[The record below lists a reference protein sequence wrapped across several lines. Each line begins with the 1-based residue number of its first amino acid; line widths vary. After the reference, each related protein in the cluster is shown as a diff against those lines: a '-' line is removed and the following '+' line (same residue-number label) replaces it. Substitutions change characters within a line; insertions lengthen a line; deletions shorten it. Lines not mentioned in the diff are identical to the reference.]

1 MSRTLFEPRNLAF
14 IAAGIGLAFGAGSLA
29 SVAYRTPTSESLWLV
44 VAILA
49 ALPWSLALLLLDA
62 SGGFADRAAFT
73 VAIGLLFNGLA
84 LWLGLFLLW
93 RTGRSATG
101 GRGRDRATRTLR
113 DTSMALPQSMQQQQQ
128 QQQQH

>member
-14 IAAGIGLAFGAGSLA
+14 IAAGIGLAVGAGSLA

-73 VAIGLLFNGLA
+73 VAIGLLFNLLA
-84 LWLGLFLLW
+84 LWVGLFLLW
-93 RTGRSATG
+93 RAGGSADGEGRRN
-101 GRGRDRATRTLR
+101 RGWQRLR
-113 DTSMALPQSMQQQQQ
+113 EPGVAIAQSVQQQ